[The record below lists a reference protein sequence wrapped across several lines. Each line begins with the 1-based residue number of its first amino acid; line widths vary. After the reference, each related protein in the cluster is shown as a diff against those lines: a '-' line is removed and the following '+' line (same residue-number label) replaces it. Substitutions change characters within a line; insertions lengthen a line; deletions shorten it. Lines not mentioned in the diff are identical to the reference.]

1 MKKIRKILQ
10 KLVNYCRIP
19 ESLEEVH
26 DIQEDIIDVLIEMN
40 GLKKTWHTG
49 DPDMYLEEEEKE
61 E

>member
-1 MKKIRKILQ
+1 MKKIHKILQ
-10 KLVNYCRIP
+10 RLANYSRIP

-49 DPDMYLEEEEKE
+49 DPEMYLEKKE
-61 E
+61 IEQ